1 VPWSVVSHVV
11 HRVVV
16 LMALVSALACSRSSP
31 TAPAPPSRQQFVLG
45 PGQSAAIQGTAY
57 ALRFDAVE
65 GDSRCPA
72 DAFCVLAGDAVVK
85 VSVLTATSAQACALR
100 TGTMRPCTYADLT
113 VSLVQLDP
121 YPFSARPIEPADYRA
136 TLLVTR

>member
-1 VPWSVVSHVV
+1 
-11 HRVVV
+11 VV
-16 LMALVSALACSRSSP
+16 LRLIVVFALASTLGCSGSSP
-31 TAPAPPSRQQFVLG
+31 TAPAPPSRQQFVLA
-45 PGQSAAIQGTAY
+45 PGQSAAIQGTAF

-72 DAFCVLAGDAVVK
+72 DALCILGGDAVVK
-85 VSVLTATSAQACALR
+85 VSVLAAASAQAYELR
-100 TGTMRPCTYADLT
+100 TGTMRPFSYADLT

-121 YPFSARPIEPADYRA
+121 YPFSSRPIAPDDYRA

>member
-1 VPWSVVSHVV
+1 MV
-11 HRVVV
+11 HRVFVLVV
-16 LMALVSALACSRSSP
+16 LVSALACSGSSP

-72 DAFCVLAGDAVVK
+72 DALCVLGGDAVVK
-85 VSVLTATSAQACALR
+85 VSVLTATSAQAYELR
-100 TGTMRPCTYADLT
+100 TGAMQPFTYADLT

-121 YPFSARPIEPADYRA
+121 YPFSARPIAPEDYRA
-136 TLLVTR
+136 TLLVAR

>member
-1 VPWSVVSHVV
+1 MMQ
-11 HRVVV
+11 RVFVAA
-16 LMALVSALACSRSSP
+16 ALVSAIACSGSTP
-31 TAPAPPSRQQFVLG
+31 TAPALPARQQLVLA
-45 PGQSAAIQGTAY
+45 PGQSAAVQGSPF
-57 ALRFDAVE
+57 ALRFDGVE

-72 DAFCVLAGDAVVK
+72 DAFCVLGGDAVVK
-85 VSVLTATSAQACALR
+85 VSVLTATSAQVYELR
-100 TGTMRPCTYADLT
+100 TGAMRPFTYADMT